1 MKKALALAFATASLG
16 AVASANLV
24 INGDFELTVPNSGF
38 GNSWTAANND
48 GAGGWR
54 STGGNP
60 NGTYILNSNGDP
72 NSNPTV
78 SQLISGLTIG
88 GTYVV
93 SGDYATGNIG
103 NGTDTDFGVSID
115 GNLWEYDVPA
125 STTVGWSHFSESFIA
140 SSSTVT
146 LELSGE
152 RHTDH
157 DPRVDNISL
166 ELRAVPEP
174 ATLAVLGMGALA
186 LRRRRRA

>member
-1 MKKALALAFATASLG
+1 MKKALALFLASASLG

-24 INGDFELTVPNSGF
+24 INGDFGLSVPSNST
-38 GNSWTAANND
+38 GNGWTSSHID

-54 STGGNP
+54 SSGGNP
-60 NGTYILNSNGDP
+60 GGTFILNDNGTTA
-72 NSNPTV
+72 SNPTL
-78 SQLISGLTIG
+78 SQTISGLTVG

-103 NGTDTDFGVSID
+103 SGTDTDFGVAID

-146 LELSGE
+146 LELTGE
-152 RHTDH
+152 RHADH

-174 ATLAVLGMGALA
+174 ATLAVLGLGALA
-186 LRRRRRA
+186 LRRRRKA